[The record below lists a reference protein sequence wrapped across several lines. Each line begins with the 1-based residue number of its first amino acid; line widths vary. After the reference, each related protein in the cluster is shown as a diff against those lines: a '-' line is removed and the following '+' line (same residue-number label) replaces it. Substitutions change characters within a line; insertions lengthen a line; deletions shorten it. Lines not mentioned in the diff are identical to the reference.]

1 MEEQIVEKMLNGVP
15 LVDFVAFYIWGL
27 IAMLITFGVGV
38 GANAKKKG
46 WSWPAFWLGWKRISI
61 NLLLIAAGIVFW
73 PNISSF
79 MFQSETPI
87 ELTMWSAFGL
97 GLGLDQ
103 FRAWIKSKTATKK

>member
-1 MEEQIVEKMLNGVP
+1 MEDQIVEKMLNGVP
-15 LVDFVAFYIWGL
+15 LADFIAFYLWAL

-38 GANAKKKG
+38 GANAKKSG
-46 WSWPAFWLGWKRISI
+46 WNWKSFWAGWKRILI

-79 MFQSETPI
+79 VFQSETPI
-87 ELTMWSAFGL
+87 ELTMWSSFGL

-103 FRAWIKSKTATKK
+103 FRSWIKSKTTKK